1 MMRLVSLATLLAL
14 TVAPLGCQKQKQK
27 PPAAPPEPVAT
38 VKAGDLIKEYRANA
52 LAADGKYKGKLIK
65 VTGKFDGVQKAP
77 LLGYVLQL
85 LPEDAGEANLVFV
98 QCFLAEE
105 AHDEASKLQAGQLI
119 TVLGTCDGQT
129 VSQVKMSK
137 CTLAK

>member
-1 MMRLVSLATLLAL
+1 
-14 TVAPLGCQKQKQK
+14 
-27 PPAAPPEPVAT
+27 
-38 VKAGDLIKEYRANA
+38 
-52 LAADGKYKGKLIK
+52 

-85 LPEDAGEANLVFV
+85 LPEDAGEANLVFI

-105 AHDEASKLQAGQLI
+105 AHDEASKVQAGQLI
-119 TVLGTCDGQT
+119 TVQGTCDGQT